1 VLKMSKLFELI
12 ILFSLLLSSGAY
24 AISMGSVVNNNF
36 EKITNSESAKFTIL
50 FWNIDKESYR
60 VILDV
65 RELPQGWIIIIE
77 PNNFILNA
85 SVGKE
90 YIKLP
95 YMNDSVK
102 TTPVEVIVKPTTST
116 KPGKYNVSLS
126 SRTESPSDGI
136 SFSQERLFNFIV
148 EVENPTFFEPSE
160 EQIVNQ
166 YNENESTSSLPYI
179 LNLEKNDLSYFYVM
193 IIIIILLFS
202 FLIYKYS

>member
-1 VLKMSKLFELI
+1 MFKLFEVI

-24 AISMGSVVNNNF
+24 AISMGSVVKNDF
-36 EKITNSESAKFTIL
+36 EKITNSESAKFTLL

-60 VILDV
+60 VRLDI
-65 RELPQGWIIIIE
+65 RELPNDWIIIIE

-90 YIKLP
+90 YINLP
-95 YMNDSVK
+95 YMNDGVK
-102 TTPVEVIVKPTTST
+102 ATPVEVIVKPITST
-116 KPGKYNVSLS
+116 RPGKYNIMLS

-148 EVENPTFFEPSE
+148 EVENPTYFESSE
-160 EQIVNQ
+160 EQIANQ
-166 YNENESTSSLPYI
+166 YNENTSSLSYR
-179 LNLEKNDLSYFYVM
+179 LNLENNDLCYFYVI

>member
-1 VLKMSKLFELI
+1 MSKLFEVI

-24 AISMGSVVNNNF
+24 AISMGSAVKNDF
-36 EKITNSESAKFTIL
+36 EKITNSESAKFTLL

-60 VILDV
+60 VRLDI
-65 RELPQGWIIIIE
+65 REIPNDWIIIIE

-85 SVGKE
+85 SVGEE
-90 YIKLP
+90 YINLP
-95 YMNDSVK
+95 YMNDGVK
-102 TTPVEVIVKPTTST
+102 ATPVEVIVKPITST
-116 KPGKYNVSLS
+116 KPGKYNITLS

-148 EVENPTFFEPSE
+148 EVENPTYFESSE
-160 EQIVNQ
+160 EQIANQ
-166 YNENESTSSLPYI
+166 YNENESTSSLSYR
-179 LNLEKNDLSYFYVM
+179 LNLENNDLSYFYVM

>member
-1 VLKMSKLFELI
+1 MSKLFEVI

-24 AISMGSVVNNNF
+24 AISMGSVVKNDF
-36 EKITNSESAKFTIL
+36 EKITSSESAKFTLL

-60 VILDV
+60 VRLDI
-65 RELPQGWIIIIE
+65 RELPNDWIIIIE

-90 YIKLP
+90 YINLP
-95 YMNDSVK
+95 YMNDGVK
-102 TTPVEVIVKPTTST
+102 ATPVEVIVKPITST
-116 KPGKYNVSLS
+116 RPGKYNITLS

-148 EVENPTFFEPSE
+148 EVENPTYFESSE
-160 EQIVNQ
+160 EQIANQ
-166 YNENESTSSLPYI
+166 YKENESTSSLSYK
-179 LNLEKNDLSYFYVM
+179 LNLENADLSYFYVM

>member
-1 VLKMSKLFELI
+1 MSKLFEVI

-24 AISMGSVVNNNF
+24 AISMGSVVKNDF
-36 EKITNSESAKFTIL
+36 EKITNSESAKFTLL

-60 VILDV
+60 VRLDI
-65 RELPQGWIIIIE
+65 RELPNDWIIIIE

-90 YIKLP
+90 YINLP
-95 YMNDSVK
+95 YMNDGVK
-102 TTPVEVIVKPTTST
+102 ATPVEVIVKPITST
-116 KPGKYNVSLS
+116 RPGKYNITLS

-148 EVENPTFFEPSE
+148 EVENPTYFESSE
-160 EQIVNQ
+160 EQIANQ
-166 YNENESTSSLPYI
+166 YNENTSSLSYR
-179 LNLEKNDLSYFYVM
+179 LNLENNDLCYFYVI

>member
-1 VLKMSKLFELI
+1 MSKLFEVI

-24 AISMGSVVNNNF
+24 AISMGSVVKNDF
-36 EKITNSESAKFTIL
+36 EKITNSESAKFTLL

-60 VILDV
+60 VRLYI
-65 RELPQGWIIIIE
+65 RELPNDWIIIIE

-90 YIKLP
+90 YINLP
-95 YMNDSVK
+95 YMNDGVK
-102 TTPVEVIVKPTTST
+102 ATPVEVIVKPITST
-116 KPGKYNVSLS
+116 RPGKYNITLS

-148 EVENPTFFEPSE
+148 EVENPTYFESSE
-160 EQIVNQ
+160 EQIANQ
-166 YNENESTSSLPYI
+166 YNENESTSSLSYR
-179 LNLEKNDLSYFYVM
+179 LNLENTDLSYFYV

>member
-1 VLKMSKLFELI
+1 MSKLFEVI

-24 AISMGSVVNNNF
+24 AISMGSAVKNDF
-36 EKITNSESAKFTIL
+36 EKITNSESAKFTLL

-60 VILDV
+60 VRLDI
-65 RELPQGWIIIIE
+65 RELPNDWIIIIE

-85 SVGKE
+85 SVGEE
-90 YIKLP
+90 YINLP
-95 YMNDSVK
+95 YMNDGVK
-102 TTPVEVIVKPTTST
+102 ATPVEVIVKPITST
-116 KPGKYNVSLS
+116 KPGKYNITLS

-148 EVENPTFFEPSE
+148 EVENPTYFESSE
-160 EQIVNQ
+160 EQIANQ
-166 YNENESTSSLPYI
+166 YNENESTSPLSYR
-179 LNLEKNDLSYFYVM
+179 LNLKNADLSYFYVM

>member
-1 VLKMSKLFELI
+1 MSKLFEVI

-24 AISMGSVVNNNF
+24 AISMGSAVKNDF
-36 EKITNSESAKFTIL
+36 EKITNSESAKFTLL

-60 VILDV
+60 VRLDI
-65 RELPQGWIIIIE
+65 REIPNDWIIIIE

-85 SVGKE
+85 SVGEE
-90 YIKLP
+90 YINLP
-95 YMNDSVK
+95 YMNDGVK
-102 TTPVEVIVKPTTST
+102 ATPVEVIVKPITST
-116 KPGKYNVSLS
+116 KPGKYNITLS

-148 EVENPTFFEPSE
+148 EVENPTYFESSE
-160 EQIVNQ
+160 EQIANQ
-166 YNENESTSSLPYI
+166 YNENESTSPLSYR
-179 LNLEKNDLSYFYVM
+179 LNLKNADLSYFYVM